1 MYLRYND
8 RVADEFETSMSADE
22 AEQALE
28 DSEDVPR
35 GVKNSAEF
43 TEEEDDEPRGGYPRP
58 LRLFIQSELEG

>member
-28 DSEDVPR
+28 DSEDVPP
-35 GVKNSAEF
+35 GVKDSAEF

-58 LRLFIQSELEG
+58 LRTFIRDDIEE